1 MDSTLVSNL
10 GTQTEK
16 LSTGESIVL
25 LEARLKQ
32 QLKPW
37 QVENGKAQFSN
48 YLYQL
53 FDRDNA
59 ELPLKSTYTGL
70 WQQLQ
75 KLCEVDP
82 ELPELIKLTFILKLN
97 DNEIE
102 RERETIQQEIDSG
115 IIPDPKAKQD
125 DDGGF

>member
-1 MDSTLVSNL
+1 MDSTLASNL

-48 YLYQL
+48 FLYQL

-59 ELPLKSTYTGL
+59 ELPLKGTYTGL
-70 WQQLQ
+70 WEQFQELR
-75 KLCEVDP
+75 EIDP
-82 ELPELIKLTFILKLN
+82 ELPEHIRLNFILKYN
-97 DNEIE
+97 GAF
-102 RERETIQQEIDSG
+102 R
-115 IIPDPKAKQD
+115 K
-125 DDGGF
+125 

>member
-1 MDSTLVSNL
+1 MDSTLVSNH
-10 GTQTEK
+10 GTQPEK
-16 LSTGESIVL
+16 RSTGESNVL

-48 YLYQL
+48 YLYKL

-75 KLCEVDP
+75 KLCEIDP
-82 ELPELIKLTFILKLN
+82 ELPELIKLNFILKYN
-97 DNEIE
+97 GAFSN
-102 RERETIQQEIDSG
+102 
-115 IIPDPKAKQD
+115 
-125 DDGGF
+125 

>member
-1 MDSTLVSNL
+1 MDSTLVSDL

-16 LSTGESIVL
+16 LSTGASIAL
-25 LEARLKQ
+25 LEAKLKK

-48 YLYQL
+48 YLYKL

-59 ELPLKSTYTGL
+59 GLPLKSTYTGL

-75 KLCEVDP
+75 HLCEVDP
-82 ELPELIKLTFILKLN
+82 ELPELIRLNFILKYN
-97 DNEIE
+97 GAF
-102 RERETIQQEIDSG
+102 R
-115 IIPDPKAKQD
+115 K
-125 DDGGF
+125 